1 MLLRALL
8 VPLSELIVAT
18 PEDTLEDA
26 LDKINSENFLS
37 IPVVDEKR
45 FIGVISKERIFSTYF
60 ELGGDREDFLRNNRV
75 LDLVRTDIPILS
87 VYDDIERA
95 AHTLEPYGIPF
106 VAVTDENGEFA
117 GIITHH
123 TIFKTFVEVF
133 GMNKGHKISV
143 IAYDIP
149 GQIEKLTDIITKMG
163 GNIISLVV
171 LDPKVKTDVKEIV
184 IRIDTDRFVETV
196 DAIRDAGFRVQ

>member
-8 VPLSELIVAT
+8 VPFSELVYASSN
-18 PEDTLEDA
+18 DTLEEA

-37 IPVVDEKR
+37 IPVVDDRK
-45 FIGVISKERIFSTYF
+45 FVGVISKEKIYSTYF
-60 ELGGDREDFLRNNRV
+60 ELGGDREDFLKMNKV
-75 LDLVRTDIPILS
+75 CDLVRRDIPILS
-87 VYDDIERA
+87 VADDIEKA
-95 AHTLEPYGIPF
+95 AHTLEIYGIPF
-106 VAVTDENGEFA
+106 VAVIDEFGDFA

-123 TIFKTFVEVF
+123 TIFKTFVEIF
-133 GMNKGHKISV
+133 GMDKGKKLSV

-149 GQIEKLTDIITKMG
+149 GQIEKLTDIISKMDG
-163 GNIISLVV
+163 DIISFVV

-184 IRIDTDRFVETV
+184 IRIKTDRFVETV